1 MDFAHSEDQQSLRE
15 LARKILEDRAT
26 HERLRQVEGTAD
38 RVDHELWAELAK
50 ANLLGVAIPEEYGG
64 MGMGFL
70 ELCLLLEEVGRT
82 VAPVPVWP
90 TLVLGALPVAKFGSA
105 EQKRRLLPAVVGGE
119 ALLSAALVEP
129 GCEDVTRPSTTARRD
144 GAGFR
149 LDGTKLCVSA
159 GHLARQILIPA
170 RTEGGGVAVFL
181 LDPKAPGVRLELQ
194 HATNHEPQA
203 KLTLENARVSAADLL
218 GDPNAGSALLRWL
231 EEHAIAALCA
241 IQVGVSERA
250 LGITARYTTGREQ
263 FGRAIATFQ
272 AVGQRAADAYIDLEA
287 MRLTTQQAVWRLAEG
302 HPAEDAVAVAKFWA
316 SEGGH
321 AVGYA
326 AQHLHGGIG
335 VDIDYPIHRYYL
347 WAKQIELTL
356 GCASRQ
362 LEQLGARL
370 AEAPASELA

>member
-1 MDFAHSEDQQSLRE
+1 MDFAYSEDQQSLRE

-26 HERLRQVEGTAD
+26 HERLKQVEATAD
-38 RVDHELWAELAK
+38 RVDRELWAELAK
-50 ANLLGVAIPEEYGG
+50 ANLLGVAISEEYGG

-70 ELCLLLEEVGRT
+70 ELCILLEEVGRT
-82 VAPVPVWP
+82 VAPVPAWP
-90 TLVLGALPVAKFGSA
+90 TLVLGALPLSKFGSA
-105 EQKRRLLPAVVGGE
+105 EQQRRLLPAVVAGE
-119 ALLSAALVEP
+119 ALLSAALLEP
-129 GCEDVTRPSTTARRD
+129 GSDDLARPSTTARRD
-144 GAGFR
+144 GSGFR

-159 GHLARQILIPA
+159 GHIARRILVPA
-170 RTEGGGVAVFL
+170 RTEGGGVGVFL
-181 LDPKAPGVRLELQ
+181 LDPEARGVTLELQ

-203 KLTLENARVSAADLL
+203 KLTLEGAVVAGADLL
-218 GDPNAGSALLRWL
+218 GDPSSGAALVRWL
-231 EEHAIAALCA
+231 EQRATAALCA

-250 LGITARYTTGREQ
+250 LRITAHYTTGREQ

-272 AVGQRAADAYIDLEA
+272 AVGQRAADAFIDLEA
-287 MRLTTQQAVWRLAEG
+287 IRLTTQQAVWRLAEG
-302 HPAEDAVAVAKFWA
+302 LSAEDAVAVAKFWA

-347 WAKQIELTL
+347 WSKQIELTL

-362 LEQLGARL
+362 LEQLGVRL
-370 AEAPASELA
+370 AEAPASGIA

>member
-1 MDFAHSEDQQSLRE
+1 MDFTYSEDQESLRE

-26 HERLRQVEGTAD
+26 HERLKQVESSAD
-38 RVDHELWAELAK
+38 RVDRELWAELAK
-50 ANLLGVAIPEEYGG
+50 ANLLGVAISEEHGG

-70 ELCLLLEEVGRT
+70 ELCILLEEIGRT
-82 VAPVPVWP
+82 VAPVPAWA
-90 TLVLGALPVAKFGSA
+90 TLVLGALPLSKFGSA
-105 EQKRRLLPAVVGGE
+105 EQQRPLQPAVVSGE
-119 ALLSAALVEP
+119 ALLSAALLEP
-129 GCEDVTRPSTTARRD
+129 GSDDLARPSTRARRE
-144 GAGFR
+144 GGGFR
-149 LDGTKLCVSA
+149 LEGTKLCVSA
-159 GHLARQILIPA
+159 GHLARRILVPA
-170 RTEGGGVAVFL
+170 RTEGGSVGVFL
-181 LDPKAPGVRLELQ
+181 LDPQAPGVTLELQ

-203 KLTLENARVSAADLL
+203 KLTLEGAVVAAADLL
-218 GDPNAGSALLRWL
+218 GDLNSGAALVRWL
-231 EEHAIAALCA
+231 EQHATAALCA

-250 LGITARYTTGREQ
+250 LRITAQYTTHREQ

-287 MRLTTQQAVWRLAEG
+287 IRLTTQQAVWRLAEG
-302 HPAEDAVAVAKFWA
+302 LPAEDAVAVAKFWA

-347 WAKQIELTL
+347 WSKQIELTL

-362 LEQLGARL
+362 LEQLGVRL
-370 AEAPASELA
+370 AEAPTAEIA

>member
-1 MDFAHSEDQQSLRE
+1 MDFAYSEDQQSLRE

-26 HERLRQVEGTAD
+26 HERLKQVEATAD
-38 RVDHELWAELAK
+38 RLDRELWAELAK
-50 ANLLGVAIPEEYGG
+50 ANLLGVAISEEYGG

-70 ELCLLLEEVGRT
+70 ELCILLEEVGRT
-82 VAPVPVWP
+82 VAPVPAWP
-90 TLVLGALPVAKFGSA
+90 TLVLGALPLSKFGSA
-105 EQKRRLLPAVVGGE
+105 EQQRRLLPTVVAGE
-119 ALLSAALVEP
+119 ALLSAALLEP
-129 GCEDVTRPSTTARRD
+129 GSDDLARPSTTARRD
-144 GAGFR
+144 GSVFR

-159 GHLARQILIPA
+159 GHIARRILVPA
-170 RTEGGGVAVFL
+170 RTEGGGVGVFL
-181 LDPKAPGVRLELQ
+181 LDPEARGVTLELQ

-203 KLTLENARVSAADLL
+203 KLTLEGAVVAGADLL
-218 GDPNAGSALLRWL
+218 GDPSSGATLVRWL
-231 EEHAIAALCA
+231 EQRATAALCA

-250 LGITARYTTGREQ
+250 LRITAHYTTGREQ

-272 AVGQRAADAYIDLEA
+272 AVGQRAADAFIDLEA
-287 MRLTTQQAVWRLAEG
+287 IRLTTQQAVWRLAEDL
-302 HPAEDAVAVAKFWA
+302 PAEDAVAVAKFWA

-347 WAKQIELTL
+347 WSKQIELTL

-362 LEQLGARL
+362 LEQLGVRL
-370 AEAPASELA
+370 AEAPASGIA

>member
-26 HERLRQVEGTAD
+26 HERLKQVEATQD

-50 ANLLGVAIPEEYGG
+50 ANLLGVAIPEAYGG

-70 ELCLLLEEVGRT
+70 ELCILLEEVGRT
-82 VAPVPVWP
+82 VAPVPAWP
-90 TLVLGALPVAKFGSA
+90 TLVLGALPLAKFGSA
-105 EQKRRLLPAVVGGE
+105 EQQRRLLPAVVTGE
-119 ALLSAALVEP
+119 ALLSAALLEP
-129 GCEDVTRPSTTARRD
+129 GSDDLARPSTTARRD
-144 GAGFR
+144 GAVYR
-149 LDGTKLCVSA
+149 LDGTKLCVSV
-159 GHLARQILIPA
+159 GHLARRILVPA
-170 RTEGGGVAVFL
+170 RSEGGGVGVFL
-181 LDPKAPGVRLELQ
+181 LDPQTPGVTLELQ

-203 KLTLENARVSAADLL
+203 KLTLAGATVASSDLL
-218 GDPNAGSALLRWL
+218 GDPHSGVALVRWL
-231 EEHAIAALCA
+231 EQHATAALCA

-250 LGITARYTTGREQ
+250 LRITAHYTTGREQ

-287 MRLTTQQAVWRLAEG
+287 IRLTTQQAVWRLAEG
-302 HPAEDAVAVAKFWA
+302 LPAEDAVAVAKFWA

-335 VDIDYPIHRYYL
+335 VDIDYPIHRYYM
-347 WAKQIELTL
+347 WSKQIELTL

-362 LEQLGARL
+362 LEQLGLRL
-370 AEAPASELA
+370 AEAPPSGIA